1 MSKNVGIKGMENF
14 LLHYPSFDNQRE
26 YLLAGIS
33 VAVRPC
39 SHINILSNYELVNL
53 QLYGS

>member
-39 SHINILSNYELVNL
+39 FHINILSNYDLVNL
-53 QLYGS
+53 LLYGS